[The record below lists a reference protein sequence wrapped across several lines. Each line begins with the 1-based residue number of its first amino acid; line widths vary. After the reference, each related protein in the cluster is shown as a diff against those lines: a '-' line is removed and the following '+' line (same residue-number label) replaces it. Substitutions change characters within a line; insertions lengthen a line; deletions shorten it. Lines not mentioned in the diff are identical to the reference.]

1 MKAQPGQRVA
11 AGEELLVMESMK
23 MEISVRATEAGE
35 VAATFCVTGRAAN
48 AGDLLLALRPCGAGA
63 P

>member
-1 MKAQPGQRVA
+1 MKAEPGQAVV

-23 MEISVRATEAGE
+23 MEISVRATAAGE
-35 VAATFCVTGRAAN
+35 VAATYCVAGRPAR
-48 AGDLLLALRPCGAGA
+48 AGDLLLALRPTGQEA